1 MCLSCNACGY
11 LRCNKC
17 RGRGRKDCPFCIIS
31 YLFLNNNNYC
41 YFFNYFKMV
50 GVVIGVAIV
59 AMVKE
64 IFDVIIV
71 VEEEELNVILAWEEV
86 KL

>member
-1 MCLSCNACGY
+1 
-11 LRCNKC
+11 
-17 RGRGRKDCPFCIIS
+17 
-31 YLFLNNNNYC
+31 
-41 YFFNYFKMV
+41 MV